1 MSDKCRGDKGIV
13 WLSRSEDFFILTPYI
28 FEITISLHSWIYHS
42 FTKLFAQL
50 DVIAPLIGKVSSWM
64 CLASP
69 SLVLL
74 RSGLALLS
82 PLSCKPCDLV
92 VRLLDIRHVA
102 LVIAKQ
108 PASLTHVAC
117 SDLSWLEC
125 MIDDF
130 ASNSNPFHVVC
141 SSMFLCSSTTTY
153 VASCLAAKLHNDF
166 CAALVYN
173 RRRV

>member
-1 MSDKCRGDKGIV
+1 MRCPTSAEVTKESYDKVSRKIFFPDTVYFWDKYFSAFMN
-13 WLSRSEDFFILTPYI
+13 LPF
-28 FEITISLHSWIYHS
+28 LHKTFCSVRCHCSTYWQS
-42 FTKLFAQL
+42 FKL
-50 DVIAPLIGKVSSWM
+50 DVLSAA
-64 CLASP
+64 LASP
-69 SLVLL
+69 LTF
-74 RSGLALLS
+74 RPILS

-92 VRLLDIRHVA
+92 VRLLDIRHLA

-141 SSMFLCSSTTTY
+141 FVLQCFYALRKQHMSHL
-153 VASCLAAKLHNDF
+153 AWLHGSCLTISVL
-166 CAALVYN
+166 L
-173 RRRV
+173 

>member
-1 MSDKCRGDKGIV
+1 MN
-13 WLSRSEDFFILTPYI
+13 LPF
-28 FEITISLHSWIYHS
+28 LHKTFCSVRCHCSTYWQS
-42 FTKLFAQL
+42 FKL
-50 DVIAPLIGKVSSWM
+50 DVLSAA
-64 CLASP
+64 LASP
-69 SLVLL
+69 LTF
-74 RSGLALLS
+74 RPILS

-92 VRLLDIRHVA
+92 VRLLNIRHLA